1 MAIPIIQR
9 SEVDAWVK
17 AAKADGGYHKVR
29 VAGTLEH
36 VDFDISKISKKGLS
50 IDDITADIN
59 EKLRN
64 GYQFTDL
71 TPLLKPAPGSPT
83 VDRYEG
89 KRVVDNSCDP
99 FSITLIVGDAP
110 RGSSDWAN
118 KLQNSG
124 AAIHTFCY
132 EETDFLFEAAEKYAT
147 LADDEVFKCRDIDD
161 GGFVHNTLSFFAGE
175 KNYTQGEVN
184 TMKDQMTT
192 IVEELAQQIKKGEA
206 PDLSK
211 LQTKLTVCGVD
222 VSLTELMEYQ
232 KVGREL
238 MDSFQYGQLSAPL
251 SGANVAEHAKM
262 GLAKSIAELY
272 GSDKGELGKRF
283 AEGIGRVYEKAV
295 AWQEKNA
302 SDDFWRDGYWSSEAV
317 DIQVDSAKLFGHM
330 KTSSKESMA
339 EDLSQKLN
347 QLQSRIRAY
356 CYSFGN
362 QLAYNPYG
370 SVVNL
375 NGTVRKIQDFF
386 HSWMEKIAR

>member
-9 SEVDAWVK
+9 SEVDAWLK

-29 VAGTLEH
+29 IAGSLEH
-36 VDFDISKISKKGLS
+36 VDFDMNKISKKGFSLA
-50 IDDITADIN
+50 DITADIN

-64 GYQFTDL
+64 GYKFNDL

-89 KRVVDNSCDP
+89 KRVVDNGDEQC
-99 FSITLIVGDAP
+99 SITLIVGDAP

-118 KLQNSG
+118 ELQNYG

-132 EETDFLFEAAEKYAT
+132 EETDFLLDAAKEYAT
-147 LADDEVFKCRDIDD
+147 LSDDEVFKYRNIDD
-161 GGFVHNTLSFFAGE
+161 GDFVHNTLNFFSGG
-175 KNYTQGEVN
+175 KNYTRGEVN
-184 TMKDQMTT
+184 TMKDQITT
-192 IVEELAQQIKKGEA
+192 MVEELAQQIKNGEA

-222 VSLTELMEYQ
+222 VSITELMEYQ
-232 KVGREL
+232 KTGKEL
-238 MDSFQYGQLSAPL
+238 MDSFQYGHLGAPL
-251 SGANVAEHAKM
+251 SGASVAEHAKM

-283 AEGIGRVYEKAV
+283 AEGIARVYEKAV
-295 AWQEKNA
+295 ARQEKNA
-302 SDDFWRDGYWSSEAV
+302 SSDFWQDGYWSSEAV
-317 DIQVDSAKLFGHM
+317 NIQVDSAKLFGHM
-330 KTSSKESMA
+330 KTDSKESMTR
-339 EDLSQKLN
+339 DLSEKLN

-362 QLAYNPYG
+362 QFWYAPNG
-370 SVVNL
+370 SGVNL
-375 NGTVRKIQDFF
+375 NNTMKTIQDYF
-386 HSWMEKIAR
+386 HSWMKKIG